1 MTNTAQRVKVL
12 YLITYFPAFHGA
24 QEHLCLTVNGHDKT
38 RFDVWLGTQPGGSLL
53 PSVSADV
60 SIALIPHLQRAV
72 HPLKDWRAFWEIYR
86 LCRRER
92 FTIVHT
98 QISKAG
104 VLGRLAA
111 RLAGV
116 PIIIHTP
123 HTISFQA
130 SESRAVN
137 SLYRWLERLCAPM
150 TNRLLMVSHK
160 NVTKYLE
167 ARIGKP
173 EQYQVVYSGINVE
186 RLTTLRYGP
195 ETVRATLGVP
205 AEHRLVVWVGRL
217 AYPKDPQTFVRA
229 AAMLCRDVPDVTCV
243 LVADGPQRSDVEA
256 LIDQL
261 EMRGRI
267 VVTGF
272 RDDVPEIVA
281 AASLLG
287 HSSTYEGM
295 PRTISEAML
304 LGIPVAGTAVDG
316 MLEALESGVR
326 GGLLAPPEQPEQ
338 LAANMRRLLEDR
350 ALADRLAAE
359 GKTWAWARFDARQ
372 MVRQI
377 EALYAEELQRRGIA
391 LPPAANLQQPQAAES
406 MVAAPERE

>member
-1 MTNTAQRVKVL
+1 MTTPIKVL

-38 RFDVWLGTQPGGSLL
+38 RYEVWLGTQPGGSLL

-60 SIALIPHLQRAV
+60 HIALIPHLQRAV
-72 HPLKDWRAFWEIYR
+72 HPLKDWLAFREIYR

-130 SESRAVN
+130 SESWAVN
-137 SLYRWLERLCAPM
+137 SLYRWLERRCAPI
-150 TNRLLMVSHK
+150 THRLLMVSHK
-160 NVTKYLE
+160 NVAKYLE

-173 EQYQVVYSGINVE
+173 EQYEVVYSGINVE

-195 ETVRATLGVP
+195 ETVRAMWGVP
-205 AEHRLVVWVGRL
+205 ADHRLVVWVGRL

-229 AAMLCRDVPDVTCV
+229 AALLCREVADVTCL
-243 LVADGPQRSDVEA
+243 LVADGPMREEVEA
-256 LIDQL
+256 LIDAL
-261 EMRGRI
+261 GMRGRI
-267 VVTGF
+267 RVTGF

-281 AASLLG
+281 SASLLG

-316 MLEALESGVR
+316 MLEAIESGKR
-326 GGLLAPPEQPEQ
+326 GGLLAPAEDPAQ
-338 LAANMRRLLEDR
+338 LAENMRRLLEDR
-350 ALADRLAAE
+350 ALADKLAAE
-359 GKTWAWARFDARQ
+359 GKTWAWARFDSRA
-372 MVRQI
+372 MVKHI
-377 EALYAEELQRRGIA
+377 EAIYAEA
-391 LPPAANLQQPQAAES
+391 LQQRGLPLPASGGLPVEQTTAPLAA
-406 MVAAPERE
+406 VPPRD